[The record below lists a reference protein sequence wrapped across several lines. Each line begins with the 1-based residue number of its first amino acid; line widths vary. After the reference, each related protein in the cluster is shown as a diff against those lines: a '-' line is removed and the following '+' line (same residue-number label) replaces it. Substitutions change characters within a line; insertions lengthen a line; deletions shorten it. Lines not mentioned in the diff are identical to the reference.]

1 MGALTMQLEKNKRDV
16 VSEVEKITNTL
27 NRQERE
33 KLKINDIKLML
44 KGELLEYFL
53 QTFEENQGNFHINA
67 PQIIYN
73 FFQEFE
79 NRNDAIDVIGNNEF
93 ERQYLNTIFD
103 TTLKKAKK
111 IADNDRNARF
121 KKLPQEEQDRIIM
134 QNMNAAFQESF
145 INYERMTGKPFIPA
159 PAGHNENKNKL
170 KKHSIIAFL
179 NMLFK

>member
-1 MGALTMQLEKNKRDV
+1 
-16 VSEVEKITNTL
+16 
-27 NRQERE
+27 
-33 KLKINDIKLML
+33 ML

-79 NRNDAIDVIGNNEF
+79 NRNDVIDVIGNNEF

-134 QNMNAAFQESF
+134 QNMNAAFQRTFEEHKRIERMIDKSF
-145 INYERMTGKPFIPA
+145 ISA
-159 PAGHNENKNKL
+159 PSDYNENKNKL